1 VLSRAR
7 STASAREPTGMGALD
22 LDQLGRG
29 HWVAACLV
37 QINRPA
43 SSVGLMWCRLS
54 QKAAMQRSGYIAI
67 VDDDASMRK
76 ALARLLRVHGINSR
90 NFPSAR
96 ALFNTVCSSQQSD
109 MPDCLIVD
117 VNMPEMTGIE
127 LQRELLKRDVRIP
140 TIVISASDDKN
151 IVASAAFL
159 GAVAFFTK
167 PVPGDALVIAINSA
181 KKRHHLPTG
190 HGFDRS
196 AVVVDWLDACRSGQ
210 LNALL
215 DLYEQQATLICDCD
229 QINLAGRNSMAVYWK
244 SKLESRAASAFI
256 LDGMTQT
263 GDEIEVDCQSCKGK
277 PVRIHF
283 RFSPLGKILHT
294 RFAPIPRSA

>member
-1 VLSRAR
+1 
-7 STASAREPTGMGALD
+7 
-22 LDQLGRG
+22 
-29 HWVAACLV
+29 
-37 QINRPA
+37 
-43 SSVGLMWCRLS
+43 
-54 QKAAMQRSGYIAI
+54 
-67 VDDDASMRK
+67 
-76 ALARLLRVHGINSR
+76 
-90 NFPSAR
+90 
-96 ALFNTVCSSQQSD
+96 
-109 MPDCLIVD
+109 
-117 VNMPEMTGIE
+117 
-127 LQRELLKRDVRIP
+127 
-140 TIVISASDDKN
+140 
-151 IVASAAFL
+151 
-159 GAVAFFTK
+159 
-167 PVPGDALVIAINSA
+167 
-181 KKRHHLPTG
+181 
-190 HGFDRS
+190 
-196 AVVVDWLDACRSGQ
+196 